1 MEPAQLVT
9 CLLLGPPAPP
19 PPPTSVRPRGH
30 RTLFGQRNRRTA
42 PTSQL
47 QDQGGVLTPYDFTW
61 KLGLASR
68 QARVCA

>member
-1 MEPAQLVT
+1 MEPAQLMT
-9 CLLLGPPAPP
+9 CILLWVPQL

-30 RTLFGQRNRRTA
+30 RTLFVQRNRRTP

-61 KLGLASR
+61 ELGLASR
-68 QARVCA
+68 QAQVCA